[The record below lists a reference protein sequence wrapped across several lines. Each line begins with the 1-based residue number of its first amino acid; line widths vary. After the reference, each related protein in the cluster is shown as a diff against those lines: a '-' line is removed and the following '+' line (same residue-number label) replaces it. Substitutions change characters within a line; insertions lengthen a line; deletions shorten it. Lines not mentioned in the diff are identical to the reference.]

1 MQMSCCCRCYVVIVS
16 LTVVVPLVDK
26 CANIVK
32 PNCQAAAAAA
42 VCYNCFAGNLHLPS
56 LATPTSPESPL
67 LLTLLQRLN
76 YALQIEQRICRIAL
90 HFACVQHCEL
100 KCN

>member
-1 MQMSCCCRCYVVIVS
+1 MLLLFHLLLLFLS
-16 LTVVVPLVDK
+16 LINVPTLSSQTAK
-26 CANIVK
+26 
-32 PNCQAAAAAA
+32 
-42 VCYNCFAGNLHLPS
+42 L
-56 LATPTSPESPL
+56 PL
-67 LLTLLQRLN
+67 LLQCVTIVLRVIYTCLPLPHPLPLSPPLSLSLLQRLN